1 MFDAAIRRC
10 KKISKDANF
19 LNGYKQGIVDMASLK
34 DSEIEALK
42 AELEHV
48 KAELQK
54 CKDELEVSFSIE
66 TYSDE
71 EHAWVPVRIK

>member
-1 MFDAAIRRC
+1 
-10 KKISKDANF
+10 
-19 LNGYKQGIVDMASLK
+19 MASLK

-42 AELEHV
+42 AELEQT

-54 CKDELEVSFSIE
+54 CKDELEVSLSIE

-71 EHAWVPVRIK
+71 EHAWVPIMIK